1 MARVKTAG
9 PRKLN
14 AQHARFVAEYLVDLN
29 AADAARRA
37 GYSDKTAKQIG
48 HRLLASPAIQA
59 AVSAAQAKHIAKV
72 DLTAE
77 NVLEQLR
84 RIIMFDP
91 AAMYDDRGC
100 LLPVRDMPPEAR
112 SMLSGLEV
120 DQIFEGS
127 GDERKQ
133 TGVVSKVKFW
143 NKADSLKAAM
153 SHLALLAPVKHEHTG
168 DFVVRNMSDVEIA
181 ARVAALLDKARKP

>member
-1 MARVKTAG
+1 MARVRVAG
-9 PRKLN
+9 LTER
-14 AQHARFVAEYLVDLN
+14 QARFVAEYLVDLN
-29 AADAARRA
+29 AAKAAVRA
-37 GYSDKTAKQIG
+37 GYSVKVGKQTG
-48 HRLLASPAIQA
+48 SRLLGNVAVQA
-59 AVSAAQAKHIAKV
+59 AITAGQGKRLAKI

-91 AAMYDDRGC
+91 ATMYDDRGC

-112 SMLSGLEV
+112 SMLSGVEV
-120 DQIFEGS
+120 DQLFEGS
-127 GDERKQ
+127 GAERTQ

-168 DFVVRNMSDVEIA
+168 DFVVRNMSDEEVR
-181 ARVAALLDKARKP
+181 ARVATLLDKARKP